1 METAE
6 TLAKDFFGLWKEILS
21 SFFSVLPLVISFIF
35 WVICAFII
43 LPCVFV
49 AGTLY
54 PKWVEWGEK
63 F

>member
-1 METAE
+1 MLVYSIRAMDD
-6 TLAKDFFGLWKEILS
+6 LADLIKSFFGMLPTAFMFVLW
-21 SFFSVLPLVISFIF
+21 VA
-35 WVICAFII
+35 CAFVI

-54 PKWVEWGEK
+54 PSWVEWGEG